1 MNAPTP
7 PPFVKRFE
15 QLRARLRRT
24 DSAARI
30 GWIVVLLLAALGAV
44 AALDFRY
51 EWPWLPRM
59 VLSTAVVG
67 LAIATLLYAIVG
79 AFLRW
84 RRSNT
89 AVEME
94 SAFPELGQAVR
105 TSVQFGTQKTAEY
118 GVAPRLVEA
127 LHATTERRAEPL
139 GLETMLPLPQLIGA
153 IAIACILGGI
163 GAGAVLTNPEWRLAL
178 SRVLGG
184 DKPYTETTVS
194 PGDTRIDEGEPLQIA
209 VALAGRTNREVVLRT
224 RQLDGEWTESTM
236 AASKAFAATDKNAP
250 TTASFEAKIG
260 SLKKPLEYQVVVGK
274 VESPVFRANVRY
286 PLKIKAVEGEV
297 VPPAYTR
304 QAPAVQSGGD
314 FDVLEGSK
322 VKVSIELDQVIK
334 SGNVVVMTAI
344 PSQAKPKAEETAKP
358 EEVAKADESA
368 KTPETETSE
377 SPAANDGVGP
387 TPEAS
392 PETVAATADG
402 KPESKEEA
410 AVPELE
416 PAQDAAPELVAN
428 AEVIGSSLIFSVE
441 PGESLIYKVTAEGV
455 DGASLKETSF
465 RIRVRKDQPPQISF
479 DEPDDR
485 SESHALAEVMMKA
498 RARDDYGLARSGIV
512 FQVNNQEEYPL
523 VAEDFE
529 EALKALETVEA
540 EGGLTPKTQAILEKM
555 LPLEHFKLSHT
566 DSVMYYAFAED
577 NRPGTAQRS
586 ETDMRFIDIR
596 PFKRVFRIQE
606 PMPGEPGMPGRRIMA
621 LEEMIH
627 RERVAL
633 NRTLSLMRRGARG
646 QSTDLNT
653 VDSLVQYQTETA
665 EGARGFAAF
674 LQSRG
679 FDRTELLAEA
689 EGAIMS
695 SVDSLSAGSF
705 DTAQLQMRDALKYL
719 IEMRDLLEIVI
730 SMGDPMQLRDL
741 QNFDRALI
749 QKLRYPKSDR
759 KKLAKRIVQQAE
771 MLAQRQRQVAQSAT
785 AGTRPSDQGMPGNGK
800 PNKPNDPTE
809 NQPGSP
815 DKPMPDP
822 MEEKTEGATGDEKPE
837 EKKEEG
843 KNEETPAEEKPG
855 PDFRD
860 LEEKQNDIA
869 IDAGMIENV
878 VSELE
883 GMTDQAKERASQAAR
898 QTESVADMLQSNKTD
913 SASAASKAA
922 DQLDELAKNLKGL
935 LSPDIADRIAAAR
948 DLAGELARREEKVA
962 DAAAKQTEGEEAGKD
977 EKDPAKKGGSG
988 KGQDDKMEAEKTRGA
1003 LEGETQRLAD
1013 AAATLKDILEA
1024 ASKLTDPA
1032 DAKAAKELAR
1042 IAKES
1047 KLDETAAKAKLVA
1060 PLVRNERYDD
1070 VRVEAAAAADQFQN
1084 AAQQLDSLYRALVA
1098 PKIEELTKLEGE
1110 LAAAAEK
1117 MNEWKSAAD
1126 IEQWHAEVEGIL
1138 EKMDEMRLGGEGME
1152 EFQKERGKA
1161 GLTDRNEKGI
1171 AGLSRSKGGVYSA
1184 PTAYKVWMSANL
1196 NRVQQMIQELIL
1208 AEMAAEGREPAP
1220 PQYEAM
1226 IERYYEIL
1234 SAAKTSK

>member
-236 AASKAFAATDKNAP
+236 AASKVAVAKDKNVAP
-250 TTASFEAKIG
+250 TASFEAKIG

-322 VKVSIELDQVIK
+322 VRVTIELDQVIK
-334 SGNVVVMTAI
+334 GGNVVVMTAI
-344 PSQAKPKAEETAKP
+344 PSQARSKVDEAAE
-358 EEVAKADESA
+358 AKAIKEQIVG
-368 KTPETETSE
+368 
-377 SPAANDGVGP
+377 DGVSP
-387 TPEAS
+387 TPEAPAGLEAPKELEAVAS
-392 PETVAATADG
+392 AVVPTEESKTET
-402 KPESKEEA
+402 KEEA
-410 AVPELE
+410 AKEEIAVAPVPELE
-416 PAQDAAPELVAN
+416 PAQDAAPELVAD
-428 AEVIGSSLIFSVE
+428 AEVQGSLLIFSVE

-596 PFKRVFRIQE
+596 PFKRTFRVQE
-606 PMPGEPGMPGRRIMA
+606 PMDGEPGMPGRRIMA

-689 EGAIMS
+689 EGAMMS

-719 IEMRDLLEIVI
+719 IEMRDLLDIII
-730 SMGDPMQLRDL
+730 SQGDPLQLRDL
-741 QNFDRALI
+741 MNFDRALV

-759 KKLAKRIVQQAE
+759 KKRAKQVVQNAE
-771 MLAQRQRQVAQSAT
+771 MLAQRQRQVAQGAMQ
-785 AGTRPSDQGMPGNGK
+785 AMRPSDQGDGAGSGK
-800 PNKPNDPTE
+800 PKDPME
-809 NQPGSP
+809 NESGTP

-822 MEEKTEGATGDEKPE
+822 MEGKTGDEKPE
-837 EKKEEG
+837 EKNDEG
-843 KNEETPAEEKPG
+843 KTEETTPEEKPG
-855 PDFRD
+855 PDFRE
-860 LEEKQNDIA
+860 LEDKQNDIA
-869 IDAGMIENV
+869 IDARMIESV

-883 GMTDQAKERASQAAR
+883 GMTDQAKERASQAAT

-913 SASAASKAA
+913 SASAATKAA

-962 DAAAKQTEGEEAGKD
+962 DAAAKQTEGGEASKE
-977 EKDPAKKGGSG
+977 EKDPKKGNSG

-1047 KLDETAAKAKLVA
+1047 KLEETAAKAKLVA

-1171 AGLSRSKGGVYSA
+1171 AGLSRGKGGVYSA
-1184 PTAYKVWMSANL
+1184 PTAYKAWMSANL

-1226 IERYYEIL
+1226 IERYYEVL
-1234 SAAKTSK
+1234 SATKTSK

>member
-1 MNAPTP
+1 MNAPIP
-7 PPFVKRFE
+7 PPFVRRFE

-30 GWIVVLLLAALGAV
+30 GWILVLLILALGAV
-44 AALDFRY
+44 AAIDFAY
-51 EWPWLPRM
+51 EWPWWPRM
-59 VLSTAVVG
+59 ILSVVAVG
-67 LAIATLLYAIVG
+67 LSVAALLYSIVG

-105 TSVQFGTQKTAEY
+105 TSVQFGTQKTPEY

-153 IAIACILGGI
+153 IAIACILSGI
-163 GAGAVLTNPEWRLAL
+163 GAGAVLSNPEWRLAL

-184 DKPYTETTVS
+184 DRPYTETTVS
-194 PGDTRIDEGEPLQIA
+194 PGDTRVDEGEPLQIA
-209 VALAGRTNREVVLRT
+209 VALAGRTGRDVVLRT
-224 RQLDGEWTESTM
+224 RQLDGEWTEATM
-236 AASKAFAATDKNAP
+236 AASKAAVATDKNAVA
-250 TTASFEAKIG
+250 TASFEAKIG
-260 SLKKPLEYQVVVGK
+260 SVKKPMEYQVVVGK
-274 VESPVFRANVRY
+274 VESPIFRANVRY

-304 QAPAVQSGGD
+304 QPPAVQTGGD

-322 VKVSIELDQVIK
+322 VQVTIELDQAIA
-334 SGNVVVMTAI
+334 SGNVAVMTAI
-344 PSQAKPKAEETAKP
+344 PSQAKPKVDQAVATAEAP
-358 EEVAKADESA
+358 A
-368 KTPETETSE
+368 PETQAATDATTS
-377 SPAANDGVGP
+377 DGVGP
-387 TPEAS
+387 TAAAS
-392 PETVAATADG
+392 PESVATTEG
-402 KPESKEEA
+402 EKPAAKEES
-410 AVPELE
+410 VTPELE
-416 PAQDAAPELVAN
+416 PAQDAAPELVAS
-428 AEVIGSSLIFSVE
+428 AEVIGSSIRFTVE
-441 PGESLIYKVTAEGV
+441 PGESIIYKVTAEGV
-455 DGASLKETSF
+455 DGAALKETSF

-479 DEPDDR
+479 DQPDDK

-498 RARDDYGLARSGIV
+498 RARDDYGLARSGII

-523 VAEDFE
+523 VSEDFE

-540 EGGLTPKTQAILEKM
+540 EGGLSPTTQAILEKM

-577 NRPGTAQRS
+577 NRPGTPQRS

-596 PFKRVFRIQE
+596 PFKRTFRVQE
-606 PMPGEPGMPGRRIMA
+606 PMDGGDGMPGRRLMA

-646 QSTDLNT
+646 QATDLNT

-730 SMGDPMQLRDL
+730 SNGDASQLRDL

-749 QKLRYPKSDR
+749 QKLRYPKADR
-759 KKLAKRIVQQAE
+759 KKLARQVVQRAE
-771 MLAQRQRQVAQSAT
+771 MLAQRQRQVAQGA
-785 AGTRPSDQGMPGNGK
+785 AQAMRPSDQGEGVGSGK
-800 PNKPNDPTE
+800 PKDPME
-809 NQPGSP
+809 NEPGSP

-822 MEEKTEGATGDEKPE
+822 TEEKPEEATGDEKPE
-837 EKKEEG
+837 EKKDEG
-843 KNEETPAEEKPG
+843 KTEEMAPEEKPG
-855 PDFRD
+855 PDFRE
-860 LEEKQNDIA
+860 LEDKQNDIA
-869 IDAGMIENV
+869 IDAGAIASV
-878 VSELE
+878 VNDLE
-883 GMTDQAKERASQAAR
+883 GATDQAKERASQAAT
-898 QTESVADMLQSNKTD
+898 QTQSVADMLQTNKTD
-913 SASAASKAA
+913 SANAANKAA

-962 DAAAKQTEGEEAGKD
+962 DAAAKQMDGGGEGKD
-977 EKDPAKKGGSG
+977 EKDPTKKGGSG
-988 KGQDDKMEAEKTRGA
+988 KQEDQKAENEKTRAA

-1013 AAATLKDILEA
+1013 AASTLKDILDA

-1042 IAKES
+1042 IGKES
-1047 KLDETAAKAKLVA
+1047 KLEETAAKAKLVA

-1117 MNEWKSAAD
+1117 MNEWKSAGD
-1126 IEQWHAEVEGIL
+1126 IEQWHADVEGIL
-1138 EKMDEMRLGGEGME
+1138 EKMDEMRLGGEAMD
-1152 EFQKERGKA
+1152 EFQNERGKA

-1171 AGLSRSKGGVYSA
+1171 SGLSRTKGGVYSA
-1184 PTAYKVWMSANL
+1184 PATYKAWMSANL

-1208 AEMAAEGREPAP
+1208 AEMAAEGREAAP

-1234 SAAKTSK
+1234 SATATSK